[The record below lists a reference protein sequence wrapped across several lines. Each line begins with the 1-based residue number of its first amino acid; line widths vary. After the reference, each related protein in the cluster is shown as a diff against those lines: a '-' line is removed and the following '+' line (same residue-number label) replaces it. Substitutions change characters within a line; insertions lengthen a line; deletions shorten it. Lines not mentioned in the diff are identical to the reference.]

1 MLAAGGHR
9 LALHLRGPGTPGAR
23 LYSLAT
29 DLRAAAGAAGALL
42 FANDRVDVT
51 LVAGL
56 DGVHLGKRS
65 LPPAVARPL
74 LPKGTWVGV
83 SVRDPEGARAAGEDA
98 DYLVVGAVFATPS
111 HPGRA
116 GSGPAG
122 IAHVRAAV
130 GLPLFA
136 IGGVTAERVPE
147 VIAAGAQGVAV
158 LSGIWSAGDPAAAV
172 AKYLGVL

>member
-1 MLAAGGHR
+1 MKTLTTLWWAR
-9 LALHLRGPGTPGAR
+9 CLRPRRT
-23 LYSLAT
+23 
-29 DLRAAAGAAGALL
+29 
-42 FANDRVDVT
+42 
-51 LVAGL
+51 
-56 DGVHLGKRS
+56 
-65 LPPAVARPL
+65 
-74 LPKGTWVGV
+74 
-83 SVRDPEGARAAGEDA
+83 
-98 DYLVVGAVFATPS
+98 
-111 HPGRA
+111 PGRA